1 MGGEDRHSPKTGV
14 RDEVGKRSRASGYL
28 TEVSWHVEF
37 SFMFFSVLLLITLG
51 HAGEGETQDKLLVL
65 FL

>member
-14 RDEVGKRSRASGYL
+14 RDEVGMRSRASGYL

-37 SFMFFSVLLLITLG
+37 SFMFFSVLLTTLG
-51 HAGEGETQDKLLVL
+51 HAGERETQDKLLVL